1 MPWWVY
7 VIIALVALVI
17 LIVIANKI
25 NRAFLRRYGVSLFV
39 GGFFSLIAAGCI
51 AGGIFLVAGE
61 SAIGWGLVGLGA
73 VILLI
78 VAVFDFK
85 RCGFGAGLLA
95 LLLQIVFCAPSIL
108 IVVDL
113 LFNHGRSTFG
123 SRVKAS
129 RAHTE
134 YLASRRREEE

>member
-7 VIIALVALVI
+7 VIIAVVALVI
-17 LIVIANKI
+17 LMIIVGKI
-25 NRAFLRRYGVSLFV
+25 NRSFLRAYGVSLLA
-39 GGFFSLIAAGCI
+39 GGFFCLLGAGGI
-51 AGGIFLVAGE
+51 AGGIYLVMNG
-61 SAIGWGLVGLGA
+61 SGIGWGLAGLGA